1 MFSSLNRRRSCLV
14 QAQKFSH
21 NRMTRCPEILRTPLH
36 DHLPLQGTVALSS
49 KHQCTMRNSKEA
61 RNIVGHNDRG
71 SPNSSREAYEHLVN
85 LARTYRIKP
94 GSGFVR
100 KNEIRV
106 ERQSASERDAF
117 FHSTTD
123 SGRTLRPMF
132 FQTNHSEFEAGGFK
146 QDI

>member
-1 MFSSLNRRRSCLV
+1 LNRLRSCLV

-36 DHLPLQGTVALSS
+36 DHLPLHGAVALSS

-61 RNIVGHNDRG
+61 RNIVGHNDRVC
-71 SPNSSREAYEHLVN
+71 PDSSREVSEHIVS

-106 ERQSASERDAF
+106 ERQCTRKSHAF
-117 FHSTTD
+117 FHSATD
-123 SGRTLRPMF
+123 SRRAL
-132 FQTNHSEFEAGGFK
+132 
-146 QDI
+146 